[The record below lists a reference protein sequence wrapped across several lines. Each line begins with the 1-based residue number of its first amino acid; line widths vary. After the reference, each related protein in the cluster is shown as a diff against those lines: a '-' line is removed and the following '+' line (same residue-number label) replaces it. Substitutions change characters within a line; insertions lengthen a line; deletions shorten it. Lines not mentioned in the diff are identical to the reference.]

1 MIIIGD
7 TYTLTSITSGPPCLL
22 VVSLKTLGHVEVYDV
37 AYVWLIYPHTESD
50 RGYYDLCSLFD
61 KGILILGSLLGIQS
75 CMIGKCLDPIGLK
88 DLGEIHH
95 LGTAHAINDPA
106 FLRIG
111 QYVAYYIP
119 L

>member
-7 TYTLTSITSGPPCLL
+7 TYTLTSITSGAPGFL
-22 VVSLKTLGHVEVYDV
+22 VVSLKTLRHVEVNDV
-37 AYVWLIYPHTESD
+37 AYVRLVDSHPESD
-50 RGYYDLCSLFD
+50 RGDYDLCSLFD
-61 KGILILGSLLGIQS
+61 KGILILCSLLGIQS

-95 LGTAHAINDPA
+95 LGAAHAINDPA

-111 QYVAYYIP
+111 
-119 L
+119 